1 MRLLD
6 RYLLREFLI
15 PLGFCLGGFL
25 VLWIAFDLFGQ
36 LQWLQQQGLS
46 VLDIAKYYVL
56 KSPGFL
62 ILVLPVALLLAML
75 YTLTNHARHNEITAI
90 RAAGVSLLRLSV
102 PYLAVGIFSSALL
115 FALDE
120 VVVPHMEELADQLFV
135 RHSQLRFKGAQK
147 KPVKNLTFV
156 TTVSANEKRHWF
168 IGIYYQQTGEM
179 IKPHLDWDLPD
190 RSSRALEAD
199 RAIQTNGVWTFFNVR
214 GFINRSGTNFLYQKM
229 PQADK
234 VAFPEFSETPE
245 MIRSEILINDQHD
258 HQSATRR
265 ADIPV
270 SQIYNYLRLHPQ
282 PEAAMGP
289 WIYTKLHGRFA
300 GPFACLVVVLVA
312 IPFAA
317 ASGRRNVFV
326 GVAASI
332 LIFFT
337 YYILQ
342 QLGFTFGETG
352 KVPPWLGAWL
362 PNLFF
367 ALGSLWMIARVR

>member
-6 RYLLREFLI
+6 RYLLRELLI

-25 VLWIAFDLFGQ
+25 ILWIAFDLFGQ
-36 LQWLQQQGLS
+36 LQGLQEQGLS
-46 VLDIAKYYVL
+46 VVDIAKYYAF

-75 YTLTNHARHNEITAI
+75 YTLTNHARHHEITAI

-102 PYLAVGIFSSALL
+102 PYLAVGLFSSGLL

-120 VVVPHMEELADQLFV
+120 FCAPHLEEVAEQLFV
-135 RHSQLRFKGAQK
+135 PHGKARFQSVQN
-147 KPVKNLTFV
+147 KPVKSLHFV
-156 TTVSANEKRHWF
+156 NTVGAGEKRHWF
-168 IGIYYQQTGEM
+168 VGIYNQQTGEM
-179 IKPHLDWDLPD
+179 IKPHVDWDLPD
-190 RSSRALEAD
+190 HSFRSIEAD
-199 RAIQTNGVWTFFNVR
+199 RAIRTNGVWTFYNVR
-214 GFINRSGTNFLYQKM
+214 GFNNRSGTNFLNQPV
-229 PQADK
+229 PQAA
-234 VAFPEFSETPE
+234 VATFPEFSETPE
-245 MIRSEILINDQHD
+245 MIRSEIVINDQHNN
-258 HQSATRR
+258 QSATHS
-265 ADIPV
+265 ANIPV
-270 SQIYNYLRLHPQ
+270 AQIYNYLRLHPQ
-282 PEAAMGP
+282 PEPVMRA

-337 YYILQ
+337 YFVVQ
-342 QLGFTFGETG
+342 QFGFTFGETG

-367 ALGSLWMIARVR
+367 AGGSLWAIARVR

>member
-25 VLWIAFDLFGQ
+25 VLWVAFDLFGQ
-36 LQWLQQQGLS
+36 LHWLQEQGLS
-46 VLDIAKYYVL
+46 VLEIGEYYCF
-56 KSPGFL
+56 KSPEFL

-90 RAAGVSLLRLSV
+90 RAAGISLARLSL
-102 PYLAVGIFSSALL
+102 PYLAVGIFSSGLL

-120 VVVPHMEELADQLFV
+120 FCVPRTTEIADRLFV
-135 RHSQLRFKGAQK
+135 RHGQLNFQSTQRR
-147 KPVKNLTFV
+147 PVKSLVFS
-156 TTVSANEKRHWF
+156 TVVGANESRHWF
-168 IGIYYQQTGEM
+168 VGSYNQQTGEM
-179 IKPHLDWDLPD
+179 INPHVEWDFPNLAK
-190 RSSRALEAD
+190 RSIYAD
-199 RAIQTNGVWTFFNVR
+199 RAIYTNGMWTFFRVWEYRDNAATNVV
-214 GFINRSGTNFLYQKM
+214 LQKM
-229 PQADK
+229 PQTN
-234 VAFPEFSETPE
+234 VLAFPEFSETPE
-245 MIRSEILINDQHD
+245 MIRSEIIINDKYSF
-258 HQSATRR
+258 QSATHS

-270 SQIYNYLRLHPQ
+270 SQIYNYLRLHPE
-282 PEAAMGP
+282 PAEKIRP

-312 IPFAA
+312 IPFGA
-317 ASGRRNVFV
+317 ASGRRNVYV

-337 YYILQ
+337 YYIVQ
-342 QLGFTFGETG
+342 QMGFTFGENG

-362 PNLFF
+362 PNLIFTL
-367 ALGSLWMIARVR
+367 ASLRMIAKVR